1 MIMQQFKSI
10 KKIRLAILLNLLFI
24 GGVLADPIG
33 EVIEQTGSGQIIR
46 DKEEITVS
54 GAYMPAVELNDIAE
68 TANGKMKIEFLD
80 NAQLD
85 LKEHTEVLIDEIYY
99 DPDPSLSKMSMKF
112 TMGTARFASGSL
124 GLINK
129 ANIDIQTPTATIGIR
144 GTDFTTTIDE
154 LGRSLIV
161 LLPDQYGNPS
171 GEITVTNLGGTITLN
186 QAYQATMVT
195 SLDKIP
201 TNPIQINGITPSM
214 IDNMFIVNPPQEVKE
229 AIEEQVQNDLDDDQ
243 GILDIDYL
251 EYNELEKDIEDY
263 LDEDYDA
270 RDRLNY
276 DALAGDFLP
285 DLLDVVEELV
295 RTTAALDDAQ
305 AGGDSSAGWVLK
317 GGNFGL
323 NKDSQY
329 NIFEEDGNLILY
341 RTVNGVINITI
352 ASGGNGFVDTS
363 VEGYQGII
371 TFGSG
376 EGIEIFINQGN

>member
-10 KKIRLAILLNLLFI
+10 KKIHLAILNLLFI

-276 DALAGDFLP
+276 NALAGDFLP

-352 ASGGNGFVDTS
+352 ASGGNGFVNTS

-376 EGIEIFINQGN
+376 EGIEIFINQSN

>member
-1 MIMQQFKSI
+1 MQQFKLI
-10 KKIRLAILLNLLFI
+10 KKIHLAILNFVFI

-46 DKEEITVS
+46 DKEEIVVS
-54 GAYMPAVELNDIAE
+54 GSYLPEVELNDIAE

-80 NAQLD
+80 KAQLD
-85 LKEHTEVLIDEIYY
+85 LKEHSEVLIDEIYY

-186 QAYQATMVT
+186 QAYQATMVST
-195 SLDKIP
+195 LDNPP
-201 TNPIQINGITPSM
+201 TNPIQIQGITPSM
-214 IDNMFIVNPPQEVKE
+214 IDNMFIVNPPQEVKQ

-270 RDRLNY
+270 RDRINY

-295 RTTAALDDAQ
+295 RTTAALEDAQ
-305 AGGDSSAGWVLK
+305 AGGDTVGVWTLK
-317 GGNFGL
+317 GGTFGF

-352 ASGGNGFVDTS
+352 ASGGNGFVDTN

-376 EGIEIFINQGN
+376 EGIEIFINQSN

>member
-10 KKIRLAILLNLLFI
+10 KKIHLAILNLLFI

-295 RTTAALDDAQ
+295 RTTATLDDAQ

-352 ASGGNGFVDTS
+352 ASGGNGFINTS

-376 EGIEIFINQGN
+376 EGIEIFINQSN

>member
-1 MIMQQFKSI
+1 MQQFKSI
-10 KKIRLAILLNLLFI
+10 KKIHLAILNLLFI

-295 RTTAALDDAQ
+295 RTTATLDDAQ

-352 ASGGNGFVDTS
+352 ASGGNGFVDTN

-376 EGIEIFINQGN
+376 EGIEIFINQSN

>member
-1 MIMQQFKSI
+1 MQQFKSI
-10 KKIRLAILLNLLFI
+10 KKIHLAILNLLFI

-46 DKEEITVS
+46 DKEEIVVS
-54 GAYMPAVELNDIAE
+54 GSYLPEVELNDIAE

-80 NAQLD
+80 KAQLD
-85 LKEHTEVLIDEIYY
+85 LKEHSEVLIDEIYY

-171 GEITVTNLGGTITLN
+171 GEIIVSNLGGTITLN
-186 QAYQATMVT
+186 QAYQATMVST
-195 SLDKIP
+195 LDNPP
-201 TNPIQINGITPSM
+201 TNPIQIQGITPSM

-229 AIEEQVQNDLDDDQ
+229 AIEEQVQDDMNDDQ
-243 GILDIDYL
+243 GILDVDFL

-295 RTTAALDDAQ
+295 RTTAALEDAQ
-305 AGGDSSAGWVLK
+305 AGGDKIGGWTLK
-317 GGNFGL
+317 GGVFGF

-352 ASGGNGFVDTS
+352 ASGGNGFVDTN

>member
-1 MIMQQFKSI
+1 MQQFKLI
-10 KKIRLAILLNLLFI
+10 KKIHLAILNLLFI
-24 GGVLADPIG
+24 GGVFADPIG

-54 GAYMPAVELNDIAE
+54 GAYMPEIELNDIAE

-80 NAQLD
+80 KAQLD
-85 LKEHTEVLIDEIYY
+85 LKEHSEVLIDEIYY

-171 GEITVTNLGGTITLN
+171 GEIIVSNLGGTITLN
-186 QAYQATMVT
+186 QAYQATMVST
-195 SLDKIP
+195 LDNPP
-201 TNPIQINGITPSM
+201 TNPIQIQGITPSM
-214 IDNMFIVNPPQEVKE
+214 IDNMFIVNPPQEVKK

-243 GILDIDYL
+243 GILDVDFL

-295 RTTAALDDAQ
+295 RTTAALEDAQ
-305 AGGDSSAGWVLK
+305 AGGDKIGGWTLK
-317 GGNFGL
+317 GGVFGF

-352 ASGGNGFVDTS
+352 ASGGSGFVDTS
-363 VEGYQGII
+363 VDGYQGII

-376 EGIEIFINQGN
+376 EGIEIFINQAN

>member
-1 MIMQQFKSI
+1 MQQFKSI
-10 KKIRLAILLNLLFI
+10 KKIHLAILNLLFI

-46 DKEEITVS
+46 DKEEIQV
-54 GAYMPAVELNDIAE
+54 ADLPEVELNDIAE

-80 NAQLD
+80 KAQLD
-85 LKEHTEVLIDEIYY
+85 LKEHSEVLIDEIYY

-186 QAYQATMVT
+186 QAYQATMVS

-214 IDNMFIVNPPQEVKE
+214 IDNMFIVNPPKEVKE
-229 AIEEQVQNDLDDDQ
+229 AIEEQVQDDINDDQ

-295 RTTAALDDAQ
+295 RTTATLEDAQ
-305 AGGDSSAGWVLK
+305 KGGDTVGGWSLK
-317 GGNFGL
+317 GATFGL

-352 ASGGNGFVDTS
+352 ASGGNGFVNTN

>member
-1 MIMQQFKSI
+1 MQQFKSI
-10 KKIRLAILLNLLFI
+10 KKIHLAILNLLFI

-186 QAYQATMVT
+186 QAYQATMVS

-295 RTTAALDDAQ
+295 RTTATLDDAQ

-329 NIFEEDGNLILY
+329 NIFEEDGKLILY

-352 ASGGNGFVDTS
+352 ASGGNGFVNTS

-376 EGIEIFINQGN
+376 EGIEIFINQSN

>member
-10 KKIRLAILLNLLFI
+10 KKIHLAILNLLFI

-276 DALAGDFLP
+276 DALAGDFFP

-352 ASGGNGFVDTS
+352 ASGGNGFVNTS

-376 EGIEIFINQGN
+376 EGSEIFINQSN

>member
-10 KKIRLAILLNLLFI
+10 KKIHLAILNLLFI

-295 RTTAALDDAQ
+295 RTTATLDDAQ

-317 GGNFGL
+317 GANFGL

-352 ASGGNGFVDTS
+352 ASGGNGFVNTS

-376 EGIEIFINQGN
+376 EGIEIFINQSN

>member
-1 MIMQQFKSI
+1 MQQFKLI
-10 KKIRLAILLNLLFI
+10 KKIHLAILNFVFI

-46 DKEEITVS
+46 DKEEIVVS
-54 GAYMPAVELNDIAE
+54 GSYLPEVELNDIAE

-80 NAQLD
+80 KAQLD
-85 LKEHTEVLIDEIYY
+85 LKEHSEVLIDEIYY

-186 QAYQATMVT
+186 QAYQATMVST
-195 SLDKIP
+195 LDNPP
-201 TNPIQINGITPSM
+201 TNPIQIQGITPSM
-214 IDNMFIVNPPQEVKE
+214 IDNMFIVNPPQEVKQ

-270 RDRLNY
+270 RDRINY

-295 RTTAALDDAQ
+295 RTTAALEDAQ
-305 AGGDSSAGWVLK
+305 AGGDTVGGWTLK
-317 GGNFGL
+317 GGTFGF

-352 ASGGNGFVDTS
+352 ASGGNGFVDTN

-376 EGIEIFINQGN
+376 EGIEIFINQSN

>member
-10 KKIRLAILLNLLFI
+10 KKIHLAILNLLFI

-295 RTTAALDDAQ
+295 RTTATLDDAQ

-352 ASGGNGFVDTS
+352 ASGGNGFVNTS

-376 EGIEIFINQGN
+376 EGIEIYINQTN

>member
-46 DKEEITVS
+46 DKEEIQV
-54 GAYMPAVELNDIAE
+54 ADLPEVELNDIAE

-80 NAQLD
+80 KAQLD
-85 LKEHTEVLIDEIYY
+85 LKEHSEVLIDEIYY

-186 QAYQATMVT
+186 QAYQATMVS

-276 DALAGDFLP
+276 DGLAGDFLP

>member
-1 MIMQQFKSI
+1 MQQFKSI
-10 KKIRLAILLNLLFI
+10 KKIHLAILNLLFI

-186 QAYQATMVT
+186 QAYQATMVS

-276 DALAGDFLP
+276 NALANDFLP
-285 DLLDVVEELV
+285 DLLDVVEELI
-295 RTTAALDDAQ
+295 RTTAELEDAQ
-305 AGGDSSAGWVLK
+305 AGGDTVGGWALK
-317 GGNFGL
+317 GATFGL

-329 NIFEEDGNLILY
+329 NVFEEDGNLILY

-352 ASGGNGFVDTS
+352 ASGGNGFVDTN

>member
-10 KKIRLAILLNLLFI
+10 KKIHLAILNLLFI

-251 EYNELEKDIEDY
+251 EYNEL
-263 LDEDYDA
+263 
-270 RDRLNY
+270 
-276 DALAGDFLP
+276 
-285 DLLDVVEELV
+285 
-295 RTTAALDDAQ
+295 
-305 AGGDSSAGWVLK
+305 
-317 GGNFGL
+317 
-323 NKDSQY
+323 
-329 NIFEEDGNLILY
+329 
-341 RTVNGVINITI
+341 
-352 ASGGNGFVDTS
+352 
-363 VEGYQGII
+363 
-371 TFGSG
+371 
-376 EGIEIFINQGN
+376 

>member
-10 KKIRLAILLNLLFI
+10 KKIHLAILNLLFI

-295 RTTAALDDAQ
+295 RTTATLEDAQ
-305 AGGDSSAGWVLK
+305 AGGDAIGGWTLK
-317 GGNFGL
+317 GATFGL

-341 RTVNGVINITI
+341 RTVNGVINIII
-352 ASGGNGFVDTS
+352 ASGGNGFVDTN

-376 EGIEIFINQGN
+376 EGIEIFINQSN